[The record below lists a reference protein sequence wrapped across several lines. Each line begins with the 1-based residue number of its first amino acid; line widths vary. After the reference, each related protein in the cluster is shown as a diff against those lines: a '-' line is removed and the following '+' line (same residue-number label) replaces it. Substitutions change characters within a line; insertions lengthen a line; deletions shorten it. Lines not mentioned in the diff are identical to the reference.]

1 MYYFFKLPPPSLIIY
16 NFRKKD
22 IGVALTD
29 ITVDSTDIY
38 VSGDDG
44 NLLKLSQPQEWS
56 EHDLNIEGWR
66 VDWRLTGGEMINCL
80 ALFRNYSR
88 IGKKTFVFVFMA
100 LGASQSSKKLALKI
114 FLKPRFFFVEFLKSL
129 Q

>member
-1 MYYFFKLPPPSLIIY
+1 MTPPPLITQSTVY

-29 ITVDSTDIY
+29 IVVDSTDIY

-44 NLLKLSQPQEWS
+44 NILKLSQPQEWS

-66 VDWRLTGGEMINCL
+66 VDWRVTGGEMINCL
-80 ALFRNYSR
+80 ALFRNLSR
-88 IGKKTFVFVFMA
+88 IGSKTFVFNLV
-100 LGASQSSKKLALKI
+100 LKLPLKI
-114 FLKPRFFFVEFLKSL
+114 FL
-129 Q
+129 

>member
-1 MYYFFKLPPPSLIIY
+1 M
-16 NFRKKD
+16 
-22 IGVALTD
+22 TD

-100 LGASQSSKKLALKI
+100 LGAAQSSKKLALKI